1 MSRSRIKA
9 KTSYFLVTTSGKL
22 RKLNLALAS
31 FVAIV
36 CFATITFVACQCVI
50 YNQRLIR
57 EKNQIQEQLARID
70 QEQRQLENDLNIC
83 LANKKKISRLLN
95 FNTDSGKVPDEK

>member
-22 RKLNLALAS
+22 RKLNPTLVS

-36 CFATITFVACQCVI
+36 CFATITFIASQCVI

-57 EKNQIQEQLARID
+57 EKNQIQEQLTRIN
-70 QEQRQLENDLNIC
+70 QEQTQLESDLNIC
-83 LANKKKISRLLN
+83 LTNKEKISHLLH
-95 FNTDSGKVPDEK
+95 FNTGKATDEK

>member
-9 KTSYFLVTTSGKL
+9 RTSYFLVTTSGKL
-22 RKLNLALAS
+22 RKLNPTLLS

-36 CFATITFVACQCVI
+36 CLAAITFIACQCVI

-57 EKNQIQEQLARID
+57 EKSQIQEQLARIS
-70 QEQRQLENDLNIC
+70 QEQRQLESDLNIC
-83 LANKKKISRLLN
+83 VRNKEKIARLLH
-95 FNTDSGKVPDEK
+95 FNTDSGKATDER

>member
-22 RKLNLALAS
+22 RKLNPTLVS
-31 FVAIV
+31 VVAIV
-36 CFATITFVACQCVI
+36 CFAAITFIASQCVI

-57 EKNQIQEQLARID
+57 EKNQIQEQLTRIN
-70 QEQRQLENDLNIC
+70 QEQIQLESDLNIC
-83 LANKKKISRLLN
+83 LTNKEEISRLLH
-95 FNTDSGKVPDEK
+95 FNTGKATDEK